1 MKSIRVY
8 LFIAV
13 FIWINFSCDTV
24 DKEANQ
30 NLDIQSQNEK
40 HPVLLVSIDGMMNE
54 YLERNDTPNFDQFL
68 SDGVSAEYL
77 IPIFPTK
84 TFPNHWSI
92 VTGLYTENHGI
103 IANSFFDY
111 DLDARFSYGPPD
123 ENVNGED
130 WWGGEPIWV
139 TAEKQNK
146 TAVTFFWPGS
156 ESSINGVRPT
166 KWKDYDGSVPDST
179 RIDTIAAWFDPIGD
193 VKADFGTLY
202 FSFVDGTGHRYGPNS
217 TEVDKAVVE
226 MDNLLGY
233 LFTKLNEIGLSD
245 SISIVL
251 TSDHGMAE
259 LSNDKIIFL
268 DDIINM
274 NHVDVIDWT
283 PVAMLKP
290 NSGRADA
297 IYHALK
303 QNEENYTVFWR
314 DELPDRFRFRGHNR
328 IPEIIMIAD
337 VSYTITN
344 RTFYEQRGIVAGA
357 HGFDNYAPEMRTFF
371 AAKGPIFKQG
381 EIVSPFESIHIY
393 ELLNYLLAIEPAP
406 NDGDPE
412 LLKNLLLR

>member
-1 MKSIRVY
+1 MNKRYV
-8 LFIAV
+8 V
-13 FIWINFSCDTV
+13 WIFSVLICFSAIQCTTDS
-24 DKEANQ
+24 
-30 NLDIQSQNEK
+30 QSQNER

-123 ENVNGED
+123 DYENGED
-130 WWGGEPIWV
+130 WWGGEPIWA

-146 TAVTFFWPGS
+146 TTVTFFWPGS

-166 KWKDYDGSVPDST
+166 VWKDYDGSVPDSA
-179 RIDTIAAWFDPIGD
+179 RIDSIAAWFDPAGD
-193 VKADFGTLY
+193 IKADFGTLY
-202 FSFVDGTGHRYGPNS
+202 FSFVDSRGHAFGPNS
-217 TEVDKAVVE
+217 AEVDEAVVE

-233 LFTKLNEIGLSD
+233 LFAKLDEIWLSD
-245 SISIVL
+245 SISIIL

-259 LSNDKIIFL
+259 LSHDKIIFL
-268 DDIINM
+268 DDIINI
-274 NHVDVIDWT
+274 NHVDVIDWS

-290 NSGRADA
+290 NTGRAEDV
-297 IYHALK
+297 YNALK
-303 QNEENYTVFWR
+303 QSEQNYTVYWR
-314 DELPDRFRFRGHNR
+314 DELPERFRFRNHYR

-344 RTFYEQRGIVAGA
+344 RAFYEQRGIVAGA

-371 AAKGPIFKQG
+371 AAKGPEFKQG
-381 EIVSPFESIHIY
+381 EIAPPFESVHIY
-393 ELLNYLLAIEPAP
+393 ELLNYLIGTEPAP

-412 LLKNLLLR
+412 LLKNILLR